1 MIHNPIDYIVECMA
15 LDQSGAGIQR
25 IQTAHRLKLAEFW
38 GIRKGDRILE
48 IGCGQGD
55 TTAVL
60 AYLTGESGFVHGIDI
75 ASPHYGAP
83 LTLGAAAERLTQSP
97 LGGRIQIDF
106 ETDMLSP
113 LMDFEENSF
122 DIIVLS
128 HCSWYFESAEQ
139 LGAVLQKARAWGHR
153 LCFAEWDPRITHP
166 EQYPHLLAV
175 LVQAQ
180 YEVFKKNSSSNV
192 RTLFTPGQIKGIAEQ
207 SGWSV
212 SGEKTVYSPQL
223 QDGHWEVDM
232 TLQSYHSEL
241 TDIEKAPS
249 KLVTLIQSE
258 IYLLQEAKLTHG
270 IKPLSTFALRAE

>member
-1 MIHNPIDYIVECMA
+1 MHNPIDYIIECMA
-15 LDQSGAGIQR
+15 VDQAGVEIQR
-25 IQTAHRLKLAEFW
+25 IQTEHRLKLAEFW
-38 GIRKGDRILE
+38 GIREGDRILE

-60 AYLTGESGFVHGIDI
+60 AYLAGESGFVHGVDT
-75 ASPHYGAP
+75 AAPHYGAP
-83 LTLGAAAERLTQSP
+83 LTLGAASERLTQSP
-97 LGGRIQIDF
+97 LGSRIQIDL

-113 LMDFEENSF
+113 LIDYEENSF
-122 DIIVLS
+122 DIVVLS

-139 LGAVLQKARAWGHR
+139 LEAVLQKARAWGRR

-207 SGWSV
+207 SGWSMRR
-212 SGEKTVYSPQL
+212 EKTFYSPQL
-223 QDGHWEVDM
+223 QDGLWEVDM
-232 TLQSYHSEL
+232 TLQSYQSEL
-241 TDIEKAPS
+241 SDIEKAPS

-270 IKPLSTFALRAE
+270 IKPLSTYALCAE